1 MWSFKVK
8 IESRMLSF
16 KCLGGGRMV
25 HSTKNK
31 SLEIYGYSITYSKG
45 HKIKHDIT
53 LEIAKKSLGYPSEN
67 IFISKKS
74 Y

>member
-1 MWSFKVK
+1 
-8 IESRMLSF
+8 
-16 KCLGGGRMV
+16 MV